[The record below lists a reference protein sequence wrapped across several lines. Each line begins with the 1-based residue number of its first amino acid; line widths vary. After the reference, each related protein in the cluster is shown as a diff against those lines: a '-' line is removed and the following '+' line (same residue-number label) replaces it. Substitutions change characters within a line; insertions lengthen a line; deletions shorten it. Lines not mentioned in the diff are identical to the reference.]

1 MLEKDC
7 NIGNIEGGKE
17 RIFSTNSQI
26 IPLINNNTR
35 DTFISIIIVIN
46 NTIFYSANVSFLIQF
61 F

>member
-1 MLEKDC
+1 MLEKDW

-26 IPLINNNTR
+26 IPLINNNTG

>member
-1 MLEKDC
+1 MLEKDW